1 MLVTI
6 PACLHQHDP
15 HLLYTLSAIQVAVI
29 LDRLDMLDLE
39 RIEDF
44 ICGLQQDDGSFVG
57 DAWKE
62 VDTRVSFCAVA
73 ALSLMGKLET
83 ADIDLDKVWSLTQ
96 FYSVDIS
103 QSRIGVNKC
112 VFYKRTIKVCV
123 SCC

>member
-62 VDTRVSFCAVA
+62 VDTRFSFCAVA

-83 ADIDLDKVWSLTQ
+83 ADIDLDQVWSLTQ
-96 FYSVDIS
+96 FYSVGIS
-103 QSRIGVNKC
+103 QSRIG